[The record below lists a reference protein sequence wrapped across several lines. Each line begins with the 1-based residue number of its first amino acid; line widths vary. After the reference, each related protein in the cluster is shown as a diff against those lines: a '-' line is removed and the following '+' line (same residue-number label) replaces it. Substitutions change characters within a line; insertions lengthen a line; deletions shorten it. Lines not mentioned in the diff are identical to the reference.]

1 MGNDSILQVV
11 IKVKDEM
18 TPIITKIGK
27 GFAGFLSDAT
37 SAAKKFFTNFSAEAF
52 GKVIG
57 GIKKMGEMVAWAG
70 AKFNEFAP
78 DAKKYK
84 AQFSVEEMLRLREGA
99 EAFNRLGAAWDR
111 FVGQLLSKG
120 SLLTRFFD
128 DITRRIKQVTDGP
141 QLTEVGA
148 AQARL
153 QELRDKYRM
162 FQGKPMT
169 EAMLKS
175 PYYQDMLKAEDEA
188 IRQAE
193 EHLRIVE
200 ARYAVRKK
208 EVDAAKALMEEEAQL
223 ARNPGVAEALKSL
236 RSIYRTSQ
244 EIEDTILLEDFQN
257 AWEVAGRSVE
267 WMNSQLEKQKELNAS
282 VADSLRGLKSMFREM
297 AQFETDFWNEMWDEL
312 DAREKEVADNKKAA
326 LEKQIAD
333 LQAFYE
339 KSSSIR
345 AENAERLRQ
354 QMEAEIEAINQQIEQ
369 VAGIMSS
376 AFLSSFEDVI
386 RGTKSVADAFT
397 QMVGSIMYDV
407 GKMMASEALTGLF
420 RDLLKGLYGGSS
432 GANLTDSG
440 IQGGSLDLPR
450 YAPSTSG
457 GRTGVTININ
467 GARDATAVAREVR
480 TAVMNLASTDSGVR
494 RRLQLS

>member
-18 TPIITKIGK
+18 TPIISKIGK

-128 DITRRIKQVTDGP
+128 DITRRIQQVTNGP
-141 QLTEVGA
+141 ELTEVGA

-153 QELRDKYRM
+153 QELRDKYRT

-175 PYYQDMLKAEDEA
+175 PYYQDMLRAEDEA
-188 IRQAE
+188 IRKAE
-193 EHLRIVE
+193 EQLKLAE
-200 ARYAVRKK
+200 QRYAVRKK
-208 EVDAAKALMEEEAQL
+208 EVDAAKALIEAEAQL
-223 ARNPGVAEALKSL
+223 ARDPGVADALRSL

-257 AWEVAGRSVE
+257 AWESAGRSIE

-282 VADSLRGLKSMFREM
+282 VADSIRGLKSIFREM
-297 AQFETDFWNEMWDEL
+297 AQYEMDFWNEMWDEI
-312 DAREKEVADNKKAA
+312 DARDKEAADNKKAA
-326 LEKQIAD
+326 LDKQIAD

-339 KSSSIR
+339 KSSALR

-354 QMEAEIEAINQQIEQ
+354 QEEAEIERINEQINQ

-376 AFLSSFEDVI
+376 AFLSSFEDII
-386 RGTKSVADAFT
+386 RGTKSVAEAFA
-397 QMVGSIMYDV
+397 QMVGSILYDV
-407 GKMMASEALTGLF
+407 GRMMASEALTTLF
-420 RDLLKGLYGGSS
+420 RDILKGIYGQGGGRDISSS
-432 GANLTDSG
+432 GVQA
-440 IQGGSLDLPR
+440 GSLDLPR

-457 GRTGVTININ
+457 GRTGITINVN

-480 TAVMNLASTDSGVR
+480 TAVLNLASSDSSVR